1 MRFGVVTFF
10 FNKLTVFWRLLLPLL
25 LLILKDQLLPLES
38 FDFVTVLLAIREAL
52 SQFLF
57 EVEGLCLFVIL
68 DCGRD
73 IDWAFSEYLFL
84 TMFVHL
90 GIGHLPLV
98 IRILLFWF
106 FKDALVLVP
115 DLCCLHLLNTKLNKI
130 HFRFDS
136 LQKYKFPCRLRR
148 PPNSEWLPFSIASK
162 STRTFGSKLTSF
174 GRDVP
179 SLTPRHEQGR
189 VQTRQPLA
197 RILYPRGSPESG
209 YQPSLRR
216 NQGTIRRQKR
226 TLLLITDR
234 NSSRH
239 HLRGQSQKWRLCKV
253 QHCSGDQPRSWRYP
267 IYSLRQDSINSSEPV
282 SRPQR

>member
-38 FDFVTVLLAIREAL
+38 FDFITVLLAIREAL

-57 EVEGLCLFVIL
+57 KVEGLCLFVIL

-84 TMFVHL
+84 AMFVHL

-106 FKDALVLVP
+106 FKDALVFVP

-136 LQKYKFPCRLRR
+136 LQNTNSHAGQEDHQIQSDCLLPS
-148 PPNSEWLPFSIASK
+148 PPNQQEHS
-162 STRTFGSKLTSF
+162 
-174 GRDVP
+174 VP
-179 SLTPRHEQGR
+179 NSH
-189 VQTRQPLA
+189 PLEETYHRSHPDTNKA
-197 RILYPRGSPESG
+197 ES
-209 YQPSLRR
+209 
-216 NQGTIRRQKR
+216 
-226 TLLLITDR
+226 
-234 NSSRH
+234 
-239 HLRGQSQKWRLCKV
+239 RLV
-253 QHCSGDQPRSWRYP
+253 NH
-267 IYSLRQDSINSSEPV
+267 
-282 SRPQR
+282 